1 VKILLI
7 DKDNPIPAGYK
18 PVLEEVEHG
27 YYMEKNAARCMKKL
41 LEAARKD
48 GITIEVF
55 SAYRTYDYQQ
65 KLFDDD
71 VQWNMSE
78 GLSYEEAY
86 KKTASSIALPGRSEH
101 NAGLAADLKGDD
113 WDCDNWYNF
122 EKTST
127 FKWLEKNA
135 PRFGFIIRYPKDKTQ
150 ITNFIY
156 EPWHFRYVGC
166 PHAEIITRKGIT
178 LKEYLELCN
187 CKFK

>member
-86 KKTASSIALPGRSEH
+86 KKQQA
-101 NAGLAADLKGDD
+101 
-113 WDCDNWYNF
+113 
-122 EKTST
+122 
-127 FKWLEKNA
+127 
-135 PRFGFIIRYPKDKTQ
+135 
-150 ITNFIY
+150 
-156 EPWHFRYVGC
+156 V
-166 PHAEIITRKGIT
+166 
-178 LKEYLELCN
+178 
-187 CKFK
+187 